1 MPLQIRRMSIDDLR
15 RVISWAEDEGWN
27 PGRHDAAPFFAADP
41 SGFWMGWL
49 GEEPIASIS
58 TVSYGGRFTFVGFY
72 ICRPEHRGQGHG
84 LALWR
89 AALSGVGS
97 PVVGLDGVVTQ
108 IPNYQRSGFAKAHSN
123 HRYTAELAF
132 ETPHDPRL
140 RFIDAGL
147 VPAVAAL
154 DAGRFPAPREAFLR
168 NWLVGDVSRSGF
180 AIVEAGKVT
189 GYGVIREA
197 VTGRRIGPLFAAN
210 PQDADLLFRALVA
223 IGRRGPVFIDMPEPN
238 RDARHLAE
246 RHGMK
251 PTFETARMYRGP
263 QPALPLGRIYGI
275 SSLELG

>member
-1 MPLQIRRMSIDDLR
+1 MPFQIRRMSIDDLR
-15 RVISWAEDEGWN
+15 RVISWAEAEGWN
-27 PGRHDAAPFFAADP
+27 PGRHDAEPFYAADP

-49 GEEPIASIS
+49 GDEPIASIS

-72 ICRPEHRGQGHG
+72 ICRPEHRGKGHG

-89 AALSGVGS
+89 AALAGVGS
-97 PVVGLDGVVTQ
+97 PVTGLDGVVAQ
-108 IPNYQRSGFAKAHSN
+108 IPNYERSGFTKAHSN

-132 ETPHDPRL
+132 EAPHDPRL
-140 RFIDAGL
+140 RFIDAAL

-154 DAGRFPAPREAFLR
+154 DATHFPAPRGAFLR

-180 AIVEAGKVT
+180 ALVEAGRVT

-197 VTGRRIGPLFAAN
+197 ATGRRIGPLFAAS

-223 IGRRGPVFIDMPEPN
+223 LGRRGPVFIDMPEPN
-238 RDARHLAE
+238 RAARHLAE
-246 RHGMK
+246 RHGMT
-251 PTFETARMYRGP
+251 PMFETARMYRGP
-263 QPALPLGRIYGI
+263 QPALPLERIYGI